1 MTNAKKIRLFMLG
14 TIMFLSIIKSSAQI
28 DADPKIVISENL
40 KFGFYSGISFLYKEL
55 DKNKNHEFNNHIGQS
70 YAIEL
75 SKLVNEEIEIGLA
88 YNNIKMSGSAINPQ
102 KEWMAYISDFYPAP
116 IAYSSA
122 VQSFK
127 IIVQYNFHR
136 FYTPKRGYLPIN
148 VFMKIGFGMGFVNS
162 DIRYIDAEYRQLAD
176 PIYEIGRGKNEILGN
191 SSLISAEFGSEYHLN
206 DRFSFR
212 VQGGAHIINK
222 DFIDGV
228 YNRVNIR
235 ESPGIFS
242 MLISTN
248 ASIVY
253 HFNYTSKNDMYNEQ
267 YPWFEKK
274 FKNLYSKYYKP
285 KKQKTQ
291 MINYPWHQRKFK
303 KK

>member
-1 MTNAKKIRLFMLG
+1 MTNTNKIKLILLGAIMLQS
-14 TIMFLSIIKSSAQI
+14 LIKSYAQI

-40 KFGFYSGISFLYKEL
+40 KFGVFSGISSLYTEL
-55 DKNKNHEFNNHIGQS
+55 DKNKNHKFDNNIGQS
-70 YAIEL
+70 FALEL

-88 YNNIKMSGSAINPQ
+88 YNNISLSGTAQNPE
-102 KEWMAYISDFYPAP
+102 KNWMTYIPDFYPAP
-116 IAYSSA
+116 IIYNSA

-148 VFMKIGFGMGFVNS
+148 VFVKIGFGMGFVNS
-162 DIRYIDAEYRQLAD
+162 EIRYIDPEYRQLAD

-191 SSLISAEFGSEYHLN
+191 SSLISGEFGSEYHLS

-212 VQGGAHIINK
+212 IQGGMHVINK

-228 YNRVNIR
+228 YNRANIK
-235 ESPGIFS
+235 ESPGTFS
-242 MLISTN
+242 MLSSVN

-253 HFNYTSKNDMYNEQ
+253 HFNYVTRTQMYNEH

-285 KKQKTQ
+285 KTQSIQ
-291 MINYPWHQRKFK
+291 MIKYPWHKRQHK